1 MDEGFDMDI
10 LHKDEELTFP
20 CKLLKFGFTY
30 KIEVDLHGN
39 KILFEPDEE
48 RKWRALIPY
57 EGINSDKKI
66 DKSLL
71 TTVASTI
78 DELLK

>member
-1 MDEGFDMDI
+1 MDEGFDINI
-10 LHKDEELTFP
+10 LYNDEELTFP
-20 CKLLKFGFTY
+20 CKLLKFGYSY
-30 KIEVDLHGN
+30 KIEVDLHGT

-48 RKWRALIPY
+48 TRWRALVSY
-57 EGINSDKKI
+57 EEINSTKKI

-71 TTVASTI
+71 TTVASTL

>member
-1 MDEGFDMDI
+1 MDENFDIDV
-10 LHKDEELTFP
+10 LYNDEELTLP
-20 CKLLKFGFTY
+20 CKLLKFGYSY
-30 KIEVDLHGN
+30 KIEVDLRGT

-48 RKWRALIPY
+48 RKWRASIPY
-57 EGINSDKKI
+57 EEINSNKKI

-71 TTVASTI
+71 TTIASTI